1 VKGDLNMGYRLTN
14 YHVVTDILGN
24 GAEPSAASRL
34 VYVTRT
40 GMALRISDRMYRK
53 LQERDLSDLGS
64 KLMSRFFEYE
74 LLVQDGE
81 DEFLTILNRNRVM
94 VDHSNA
100 MQVTIQPTAD
110 CQLGCGYCGQ
120 LHRKEKVSESTTDKI
135 IARILDN
142 LADGGY
148 SSLHVQW
155 FGAEPLMAYKNILT
169 MSDRLI
175 EACGERGVEYHS
187 HMITNG
193 LSFKPKIFS
202 ELARRGCA
210 EFQIT
215 LDGLASTHNQTRHTK
230 SGENTF
236 DIILGNIVDVVNSEE
251 FSTLNGN
258 VAVRMNINKKNVHTI
273 SELIKSLADLG
284 LARNGIGLDFQP
296 IFDWGGNN
304 ANADSF
310 DLKIEWIMQAN
321 DLGFSPPKL
330 LPERRH
336 APCMVVDPHGEV
348 YDVKGNIYPC
358 YEFPYTEAYEAPEFR
373 IGHLDTINEV
383 KNDDAVTRKWFK
395 DVEGDVAP
403 CKTCNLFPVCGG
415 GCPKTWLSGGVA
427 CPSFKSN
434 IKERMA
440 LAFLDARGA
449 F

>member
-1 VKGDLNMGYRLTN
+1 MGYRLTS
-14 YHVVTDILGN
+14 YHVVTDILEN
-24 GAEPSAASRL
+24 GSKPSAASRL

-40 GMALRISDRMYRK
+40 GMALRITDSMYQK
-53 LQERDLSDLGS
+53 LREGNLSELSS

-74 LLVQDGE
+74 LLVQEGE

-94 VDHSNA
+94 VDHSKA

-110 CQLGCGYCGQ
+110 CQLGCSYCGQ
-120 LHRKEKVSESTTDKI
+120 AHRKERVSESTSDKI

-142 LADGGY
+142 LAEGGY

-155 FGAEPLMAYKNILT
+155 FGAEPLMAYKNILS

-175 EACGERGVEYHS
+175 EACNGRGVDYHA

-193 LSFKPKIFS
+193 LSLKPKIFS
-202 ELARRGCA
+202 ELARRGCSR
-210 EFQIT
+210 FQIT

-230 SGENTF
+230 SGEDTF
-236 DIILGNIVDVVNSEE
+236 DIILRNIIDVVNLDE
-251 FSTLNGN
+251 FSELDGN
-258 VAVRMNINKKNVHTI
+258 ITVRMNINKKNVHTI

-284 LARNGIGLDFQP
+284 LARRGVGLDFQP
-296 IFDWGGNN
+296 VFDWGGNN

-310 DLKIEWIMQAN
+310 DLKSFGELEIGWIMQAR
-321 DLGFSPPKL
+321 DLGFTPSKT
-330 LPERRH
+330 LPERRD
-336 APCMVVDPHGEV
+336 APCMVVDPRGEV

-373 IGHLDTINEV
+373 IGHVDTINEV
-383 KNDDAVTRKWFK
+383 KNDNAVTRKWFK
-395 DVEGDVAP
+395 DVEGDIAP

-449 F
+449 L